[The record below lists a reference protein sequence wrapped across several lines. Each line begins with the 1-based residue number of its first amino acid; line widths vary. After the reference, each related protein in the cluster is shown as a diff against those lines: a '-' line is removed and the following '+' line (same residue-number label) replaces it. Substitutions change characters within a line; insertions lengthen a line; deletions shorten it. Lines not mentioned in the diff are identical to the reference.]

1 MKNIFTGNKIGLSG
15 QRPDD
20 KIDEK
25 SYRYEGIYVKSN
37 EEIAMMKQA
46 GSIVAAI
53 LKKLSDRVEPGLK
66 TRELDIIAEKEL
78 KKAGAESSFKG
89 YHGYPATVCVS
100 VNDEIVH
107 GIPGERI
114 LREGDIVSIDF
125 GAIYNGFHGDSAL
138 TVPVGRVSREAL
150 NLTEATRGALE
161 SGIAAARAG
170 ARLGD
175 ISAAIENYAVSRGF
189 SVVRE
194 YTGHGIGRKMH
205 EDPQIPNC
213 TEPPYGLKPG
223 TGPVLK
229 KGMTLALEPML
240 TAGDWRTRVAT
251 DNWTVHTADG
261 SLAAHFEHT
270 IAIDNT
276 EPEVLTRGVHD

>member
-1 MKNIFTGNKIGLSG
+1 MIKLFTAGKTETGRTEGAAGES
-15 QRPDD
+15 PM
-20 KIDEK
+20 
-25 SYRYEGIYVKSN
+25 RYEGIYVKSAD
-37 EEIAMMKQA
+37 EIAAMKQA
-46 GSIVAAI
+46 GMIVAAV
-53 LKKLSDRVEPGLK
+53 LAKLTEHVEPGLK
-66 TRELDIIAEKEL
+66 TKELDDIAVKEL

-107 GIPGERI
+107 GIPGERA

-125 GAIYNGFHGDSAL
+125 GAIWHGFHGDAAV
-138 TVPVGRVSREAL
+138 TVPCGKASREAL
-150 NLTEATRGALE
+150 KLVEATRGALE
-161 SGIAAARAG
+161 KAISAAKSGG
-170 ARLGD
+170 RLGD
-175 ISAAIENYAVSRGF
+175 ISAAVENYATLQGF

-205 EDPQIPNC
+205 EDPQIPNS
-213 TEPPYGLKPG
+213 TEPPYGLKAG
-223 TGPVLK
+223 TGPLLK

-240 TAGDWRTRVAT
+240 TAGGWRTRVAG

-270 IAIDNT
+270 IAINGN
-276 EPEVLTRGVHD
+276 EPEVLTRGVYD